1 MSAILGMKNIKV
13 KAFGESTNVPNN
25 AIARLMYYLDCVA
38 TVIDYNDRTLTDYQN
53 YDELSGEELLAVYQ
67 LAKILNP
74 SLFISS
80 GIFIVNQNLL
90 SDLDNQFY
98 EVTDE
103 TVGVHV
109 DQEIMIGGKTVKVL
123 KLMACNNNWLQR
135 NYFTPINE
143 IDRIVIEIENRK
155 YGRQVVNTETT
166 IVEEPVIITTI
177 TPNFGTDPVSM
188 RCPFCLN
195 AITTRTESKLNIV
208 ACICCFLF
216 TLFYCCAKICTNKNV
231 CCCDI
236 THICPRCGKI
246 LGHYNSC

>member
-1 MSAILGMKNIKV
+1 MSATLGMKNIKV
-13 KAFGESTNVPNN
+13 RAFGQLTNIPNN
-25 AIARLMYYLDCVA
+25 AIARLMYYLDWVA
-38 TVIDYNDRTLTDYQN
+38 TVIDYHDRTLTDYQN

-67 LAKILNP
+67 LAKTLDP
-74 SLFISS
+74 SFFLKYK
-80 GIFIVNQNLL
+80 IFIVDQNLL
-90 SDLDNQFY
+90 SDADNQFY
-98 EVTDE
+98 EVTHE
-103 TVGVHV
+103 TFGVHFNE
-109 DQEIMIGGKTVKVL
+109 EIMIGGKTVKVL
-123 KLMACNNNWLQR
+123 KVMACNNNWLQR
-135 NYFTPINE
+135 YYYNPINE
-143 IDRIVIEIENRK
+143 IDRLALEIENRK

-166 IVEEPVIITTI
+166 IVEKPVIIT

-188 RCPFCLN
+188 TCPFCLN

-208 ACICCFLF
+208 ACVCCFLF